1 MPTRLTRLAA
11 TLIVGLALVLA
22 PLMAAAGCPSGAMPV
37 GTAAGTA
44 HGGAGT
50 SSTHHHA
57 ASKETAA
64 AAGEAPSTTAL
75 KAANEAMHRDMDIA
89 YTGDA
94 DVDFARGMIPHHEG
108 AVAMARAELA
118 HGKDPALRE
127 LAEAIIAAQEKEI
140 AFLKAWLAEH
150 GAE

>member
-1 MPTRLTRLAA
+1 MTIRTFL
-11 TLIVGLALVLA
+11 
-22 PLMAAAGCPSGAMPV
+22 
-37 GTAAGTA
+37 
-44 HGGAGT
+44 
-50 SSTHHHA
+50 
-57 ASKETAA
+57 AA
-64 AAGEAPSTTAL
+64 AAVAALLAGGAAAQSTHDGHAPAATAGEAASTTAL
-75 KAANEAMHRDMDIA
+75 KAANAAMHRDMDIA

-150 GAE
+150 GPK

>member
-1 MPTRLTRLAA
+1 MTIRTFLAA
-11 TLIVGLALVLA
+11 AAVVALLAGG
-22 PLMAAAGCPSGAMPV
+22 AAAQ
-37 GTAAGTA
+37 
-44 HGGAGT
+44 
-50 SSTHHHA
+50 STHDGH
-57 ASKETAA
+57 TPAA

-94 DVDFARGMIPHHEG
+94 DIDFARGMIPHHEG

>member
-1 MPTRLTRLAA
+1 MTIRTFLTAAAIA
-11 TLIVGLALVLA
+11 TLLAGG
-22 PLMAAAGCPSGAMPV
+22 AAAQ
-37 GTAAGTA
+37 
-44 HGGAGT
+44 
-50 SSTHHHA
+50 STHDGHA
-57 ASKETAA
+57 PAA